1 MDRVRIFLDP
11 EGEPLRGRHLPVEA
25 PIAPERE
32 PEGSAR
38 PQVLLR
44 PRLPQHP
51 GSAPAP
57 PRRLCVLLH
66 CQPRAQLGTPEALVA
81 RPRPLRASVP
91 LPVPSAPGR
100 LPPPSPAPRAPHPGL
115 PAPPAWP
122 RDPAFRH
129 PPCLAQGAPAP
140 RQRRASRGVFGKPP
154 FYLPR
159 KQVGQIDLLISVAE
173 WNHRAS
179 SRSCRLRGHRFPR
192 ARHGGLVVTSH
203 RLQIARPT
211 FAGRKRCGRS
221 SAHYGMRR

>member
-1 MDRVRIFLDP
+1 MNLNENKASRSGPPFVGGSTDRPGKGTR
-11 EGEPLRGRHLPVEA
+11 EECSA
-25 PIAPERE
+25 PHPPPPR
-32 PEGSAR
+32 R
-38 PQVLLR
+38 PQY
-44 PRLPQHP
+44 P
-51 GSAPAP
+51 GSVPAP

-66 CQPRAQLGTPEALVA
+66 CQPRAQLGTREAPVA
-81 RPRPLRASVP
+81 RPRPWRANVP

-100 LPPPSPAPRAPHPGL
+100 LPPPSPAPQAPHPRSPGL
-115 PAPPAWP
+115 PAPPARP

-129 PPCLAQGAPAP
+129 PPCLAQDAPAP

-173 WNHRAS
+173 WNHRACAS
-179 SRSCRLRGHRFPR
+179 GSCWLRGPGFPR
-192 ARHGGLVVTSH
+192 ALCGGLVVTSH
-203 RLQIARPT
+203 RHQIDRPT